1 MEEATMTW
9 PMLIRAEQAAG
20 RLADPRLRI
29 FDCRYELARPAAGRE
44 AWLRGHLPGAV
55 HVDLHHDLAG
65 PTTSRSGRHPLP
77 ASGDFAARLRS
88 WGVDDDSLLLAYDD
102 SSGLWAARFWWMTA
116 IWLGHRHVALLDG
129 GLRAWTGHGLPITTD
144 VPSPRGTGNF
154 APRADA
160 SRIADADATAAAA
173 LQPQGRIL
181 DARAG
186 ERFRGEVEPI
196 DPVAGHV
203 PGALNLPASTVTG
216 PDGHFL
222 APAALARL
230 FADTLRGAKPAATIA
245 MCGSGV
251 TACQLL
257 FAMEYAGLPGAR
269 LYPGSWSEWS
279 RNPERDVEKGIGN
292 KD

>member
-1 MEEATMTW
+1 MTW
-9 PMLIRAEQAAG
+9 PMLVSAGQAAA
-20 RLADPRLRI
+20 RLGDPRLRI

-44 AWLRGHLPGAV
+44 SWLTGHLPGAL
-55 HVDLHHDLAG
+55 HADLHHDLAG
-65 PTTSRSGRHPLP
+65 PTTPRSGRHPLP
-77 ASGDFAARLRS
+77 AVEDFAARLRA

-102 SSGLWAARFWWMTA
+102 SSGLWASRFWWMTA
-116 IWLGHRHVALLDG
+116 RWLGHRQVALLDG
-129 GLRAWTGHGLPITTD
+129 GLRTWTGQGLPVTTD
-144 VPSPRGTGNF
+144 VPSPPDTGNF
-154 APRADA
+154 TPRADA

-173 LQPQGRIL
+173 LDPQGRVL
-181 DARAG
+181 DARAS

-203 PGALNLPASTVTG
+203 PGALNLPASAVTG
-216 PDGHFL
+216 PDGRFL
-222 APAALARL
+222 APAALAQV
-230 FADTLRGAKPAATIA
+230 FADTMRGVAPAATVA

-279 RNPERDVEKGIGN
+279 RDTSRPVARGPGLP
-292 KD
+292 

>member
-1 MEEATMTW
+1 MTW
-9 PMLIRAEQAAG
+9 PMLVGAEQAAAH
-20 RLADPRLRI
+20 LADPRLRV

-44 AWLRGHLPGAV
+44 AWLRSHLPGAV

-65 PTTSRSGRHPLP
+65 PTTARSGRHPLP
-77 ASGDFAARLRS
+77 SAGVFAARLRA
-88 WGVDDDSLLLAYDD
+88 WGVDEDSLLLAYDD
-102 SSGLWAARFWWMTA
+102 ASGLWAARFWWMTA
-116 IWLGHRHVALLDG
+116 VWLGHRHVALLDG
-129 GLRAWTGHGLPITTD
+129 GLRAWTGLGLPTTAD
-144 VPSPRGTGNF
+144 VPPTPATGNF
-154 APRADA
+154 TARADD

-173 LQPQGRIL
+173 LDAGSKVL

-203 PGALNLPASTVTG
+203 PGALNLPSSSVTG
-216 PDGHFL
+216 PDGRFL
-222 APAALARL
+222 APAALAQVFGARL
-230 FADTLRGAKPAATIA
+230 GGVSPAATIA

-257 FAMEYAGLPGAR
+257 FAMEHAGLPGAR

-279 RNPERDVEKGIGN
+279 RNPERAIEKGLGTRG
-292 KD
+292 

>member
-1 MEEATMTW
+1 MTW
-9 PMLIRAEQAAG
+9 PMLVGAEQAAA

-29 FDCRYELARPAAGRE
+29 FDCRYELAQPAAGRA

-55 HVDLHHDLAG
+55 HADLHHDLAG
-65 PTTSRSGRHPLP
+65 PSTPRSGRHPLP
-77 ASGDFAARLRS
+77 AAEVFEARLRD
-88 WGVDDDSLLLAYDD
+88 WGIDDDSLLLAYDD
-102 SSGLWAARFWWMTA
+102 ASGLWAARFWWMTA
-116 IWLGHRHVALLDG
+116 IWLGHRHVAVLDG
-129 GLRAWTGHGLPITTD
+129 GLRTWTGLGLPVTTD
-144 VPSPRGTGNF
+144 VPPTPARGHFT
-154 APRADA
+154 ARADA

-173 LQPQGRIL
+173 LDPGSRVL

-216 PDGHFL
+216 PDGRFL
-222 APAALARL
+222 APTALAQVFDARL
-230 FADTLRGAKPAATIA
+230 GGVSPAATIA

-257 FAMEYAGLPGAR
+257 FAMEHAGLPGAR

-279 RNPERDVEKGIGN
+279 RDPTRLVARE
-292 KD
+292 